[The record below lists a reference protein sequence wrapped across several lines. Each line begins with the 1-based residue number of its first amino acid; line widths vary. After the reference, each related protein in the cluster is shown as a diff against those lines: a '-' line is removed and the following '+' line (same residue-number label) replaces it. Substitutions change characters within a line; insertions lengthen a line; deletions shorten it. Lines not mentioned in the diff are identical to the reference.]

1 MENTQIIKVNR
12 KGIDCIKGIS
22 IIMIVLYHVFP
33 STFSGGFL
41 GVPMFFVLSGYLMY
55 ISGINRVEKDRFN
68 PINYYI
74 GRIRRIYPPLYVM
87 VITVCCYLTLTK
99 SRLLTGMW
107 KELTCIF
114 SGCYNWWQISENSS
128 YFSSMSEASPFMHL
142 WFIAVEIQLCI
153 IWPVLFFL
161 YRRICITLNNRT
173 AILVFLIPALLSAVR
188 MSILYVPG
196 SDPSRVYY
204 GTDTM
209 AFPLLIGLTL
219 GAIRKQYGKPDI
231 RISGTGRITI
241 VSASIIMAVCALCL
255 TVNGSQDFLYRGG
268 IFIFSILCAAIII
281 TVECFEFK
289 TTRHNILSF
298 LGKNSYSIYLW
309 HYPLIILF

>member
-12 KGIDCIKGIS
+12 KSLDCIKGIS
-22 IIMIVLYHVFP
+22 IIMIVLYHIFP

-55 ISGINRVEKDRFN
+55 ISSVNRTEKGRFN
-68 PINYYI
+68 TLNYYV
-74 GRIRRIYPPLYVM
+74 GRFRRIYPQLYVM

-99 SRLLTGMW
+99 SSKLIGLW
-107 KELTCIF
+107 KELICIF

-128 YFSSMSEASPFMHL
+128 YFSSLSDASPFMHL
-142 WFIAVEIQLCI
+142 WFVAVEIQLYI
-153 IWPVLFFL
+153 LWPVLYYL
-161 YRRICITLNNRT
+161 YQKIYSIFNGPT
-173 AILVFLIPALLSAVR
+173 AVWVFLIPALLSTIR
-188 MSILYVPG
+188 MGMLYVPG

-209 AFPLLIGLTL
+209 FFPLLIGISL
-219 GAIRKQYGKPDI
+219 GALRKQYGKLNI
-231 RISGTGRITI
+231 KISGTGRIAT
-241 VSASIIMAVCALCL
+241 VSAAIIMAVCVLCFRI
-255 TVNGSQDFLYRGG
+255 NGSQDFLYRGG
-268 IFIFSILCAAIII
+268 IFIFSVLCAAIII
-281 TVECFEFK
+281 TVECFELK
-289 TTRHNILSF
+289 ATRHNILSF